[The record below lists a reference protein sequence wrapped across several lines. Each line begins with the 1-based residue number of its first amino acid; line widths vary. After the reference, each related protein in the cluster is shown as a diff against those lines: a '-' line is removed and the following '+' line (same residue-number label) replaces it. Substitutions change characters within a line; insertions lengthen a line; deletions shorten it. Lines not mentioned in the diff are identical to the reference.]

1 MIKGCDLSQFQGQPN
16 FDSLKGLV
24 DFAIIRS
31 TYGNGYT
38 DPQFIRNQSEA
49 RRVGLLLGYYHYSY
63 PQYNSAQDEANWMLS
78 QLKNIQ
84 NGEVIFLDFEE
95 KYTGDVVAWCKT
107 FLDTISTNLNGYKAL
122 IYLNLS
128 EIKSYNWQPVIDAN
142 YGLWLADYDGNST
155 GTPDTPWPVV
165 AFKQWEDNEQL
176 SGISGNVDAD
186 VFFGDDTAFKA
197 YGVKL
202 TVPQTPQ
209 PQILTD
215 DEQRALSVL
224 EDAQKTIVLTDGSHY
239 GNTESVARAGTGAIV
254 ALTNA
259 QSDLKS
265 ANDTITQL
273 KDLVSTLQ
281 GADDSEKETIT
292 KLQDQLTTLQSQ
304 LTQASQNAAQPIQFH
319 NQWAKIAYSVFQ
331 ALNG

>member
-1 MIKGCDLSQFQGQPN
+1 MLKGCDLSQFQGQPN
-16 FDSLKGLV
+16 FDSLKGQV
-24 DFAIIRS
+24 DFVIIRT

-38 DPQFIRNQSEA
+38 DPQFVRNQSEA
-49 RRVGLLLGYYHYSY
+49 RRVGILLGCYHYSY

-84 NGEVIFLDFEE
+84 NDEVIFLDFEE

-107 FLDTISTNLNGYKAL
+107 FLDTISANLSGYKPL

-165 AFKQWEDNEQL
+165 AFKQFEDNDQL
-176 SGISGNVDAD
+176 LGISGNVDGD
-186 VFFGDDTAFKA
+186 VFFGDDNAFQA

-202 TVPQTPQ
+202 QASLPTSS
-209 PQILTD
+209 ITD
-215 DEQRALSVL
+215 DEKRALSVL
-224 EDAQKTIVLTDGSHY
+224 EDAQKTIVLADGSHY
-239 GNTESVARAGTGAIV
+239 GNTESVARAGAGAIV

-265 ANDTITQL
+265 ANDTITRL
-273 KDLVSTLQ
+273 KNQISTLQ

-292 KLQDQLTTLQSQ
+292 QLQEQLTALESQ
-304 LTQASQNAAQPIQFH
+304 LSEAAKNAAQPIQFH